1 MHQDQRGS
9 TGILGGTEVLPALLC
24 PDAERSDLGHEPS
37 ATMKDD
43 VVKKLRSAEAS
54 PAPMTGNAVSARSRQ
69 FDPWSDS
76 VDMAAPRIDPAAK
89 PKEPVAT
96 AVLVG
101 RLQAL
106 LREHFEAAFSD
117 HEPARLQLMLDAV
130 DTAITNIARTD
141 APYHNCEHTLLVCL
155 VGQQIL
161 SGKQALGDS
170 ISAHDWVHYIVSL
183 LFHDVGYV
191 KSLLPGD
198 LVGSRV
204 ADGLGGWR
212 HLPDGATDAF
222 LTPFHVDRGVAFV
235 RQLFAH
241 TPLIDVEMLA
251 FNIENTRF
259 PVPEQVRSRSR
270 SRLQWQD
277 LTRAA
282 DLIGQLADPTY
293 LQKLPALYA
302 EFLECGTA
310 QSSGLKSHVD
320 LIQQFPHFYSN
331 VVDPLVQVGLEALDA
346 HAVGRRWGESLQ
358 ATIAQCEAGEY

>member
-1 MHQDQRGS
+1 
-9 TGILGGTEVLPALLC
+9 
-24 PDAERSDLGHEPS
+24 
-37 ATMKDD
+37 MKDD

-54 PAPMTGNAVSARSRQ
+54 RAPMTGSAVGVQSRR

-76 VDMAAPRIDPAAK
+76 VDMAAPRIDPAVTAK
-89 PKEPVAT
+89 GPVAT
-96 AVLVG
+96 AALVG

-161 SGKQALGDS
+161 SGKQALGDP

-198 LVGSRV
+198 TVGSRV

-212 HLPDGATDAF
+212 QLPAGATDAF

-259 PVPEQVRSRSR
+259 PVPEHVRSRAR

-282 DLIGQLADPTY
+282 DLIGQLADPAY

-310 QSSGLKSHVD
+310 QSSGLTSHFD

-358 ATIAQCEAGEY
+358 ATITQCEAGDY